1 MTTPRPQVAAPVM
14 RIARSRRSIR
24 ELLVEGFSEIL
35 NRRRL
40 IRYMVLAN
48 MKRTHADTALGQLW
62 WVLDP
67 LFLMVIYV
75 VLVQVIFQRS
85 TPDYP
90 LFIFA
95 AILPWKW
102 FSISLGSS
110 AGSVTGREGLIRQI
124 QFPKIVLPVA
134 AIVAATVS
142 FAISLLALAVMY
154 LPYLDRLSP
163 WLIALPLIA
172 AVQFAFSLALGFG
185 LAAMNVFY
193 RDVQVILGHVVRL
206 WFYASPGLWA
216 LSDLEDNPTLH
227 TLLSLNPMAPVLES
241 YRAVIYGTTAGD
253 PLAPDFAGLAY
264 TLVVSA
270 VVILFTVVVFKRT
283 EPAFAKVV

>member
-1 MTTPRPQVAAPVM
+1 M
-14 RIARSRRSIR
+14 RIARSRRSVR

-48 MKRTHADTALGQLW
+48 MKRTHADTVLGQLW

-75 VLVQVIFQRS
+75 VLVQVIFQAG

-142 FAISLLALAVMY
+142 FAISLIALALMY

-163 WLIALPLIA
+163 WLLALPLIA
-172 AVQFAFSLALGFG
+172 VVQFAFSTSIGFG

-227 TLLSLNPMAPVLES
+227 TILSLNPMAPVLES

-270 VVILFTVVVFKRT
+270 VVILFTMVVFKRT

>member
-1 MTTPRPQVAAPVM
+1 M
-14 RIARSRRSIR
+14 RIARSRRSVR

-48 MKRTHADTALGQLW
+48 MKRTHADTVLGQLW

-75 VLVQVIFQRS
+75 VLVQVIFQAG

-163 WLIALPLIA
+163 WLVALPLIA
-172 AVQFAFSLALGFG
+172 AVQFAFSIALGFG

-227 TLLSLNPMAPVLES
+227 TILSLNPMAPVLES

-264 TLVVSA
+264 TLIVSA
-270 VVILFTVVVFKRT
+270 VVVLFTVVVFKRT